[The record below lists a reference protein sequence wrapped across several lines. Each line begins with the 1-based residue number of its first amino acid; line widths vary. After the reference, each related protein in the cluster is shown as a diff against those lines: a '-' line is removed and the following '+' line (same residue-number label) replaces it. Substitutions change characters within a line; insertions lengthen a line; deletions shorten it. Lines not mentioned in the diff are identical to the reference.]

1 MANKQTFY
9 TMRKLLLFCVT
20 IAIVTSCST
29 TEYVTTSTTYDY
41 RESSARLLEGNSN
54 FIVTPTIADLEVSD
68 TKITHKEKE
77 AFAHFVVTRSV
88 INNIA
93 AYKRIALGKAS
104 KAYNADILLGAEID
118 VETIDNHLVITVTGY
133 PAVYKKFRNATE
145 KDVELVRGVQEIR
158 NSGSVIVDAPQQI
171 MDVKIVK

>member
-1 MANKQTFY
+1 MK
-9 TMRKLLLFCVT
+9 KILLFAVAAVF
-20 IAIVTSCST
+20 IASCSS

-41 RESSARLLEGNSN
+41 RESSARLLEGSSN
-54 FIVTPTIADLEVSD
+54 FIVTPTIADLEVSSK
-68 TKITHKEKE
+68 KITHIEKD
-77 AFAHFVVTRSV
+77 AFANFVVSRSV

-104 KAYNADILLGAEID
+104 KAYDADILLGAEID
-118 VETIDNHLVITVTGY
+118 VETIDQHLVITVTGY

-145 KDVELVRGVQEIR
+145 KDVELVRDVQEIR

>member
-1 MANKQTFY
+1 MK
-9 TMRKLLLFCVT
+9 KILLFAVAVAF
-20 IAIVTSCST
+20 ITSCSS
-29 TEYVTTSTTYDY
+29 TEYITTSTTYDY
-41 RESSARLLEGNSN
+41 RESSARLLEGSSN
-54 FIVTPTIADLEVSD
+54 FIVTPTIADLEVSSK
-68 TKITHKEKE
+68 KITHIEKD
-77 AFAHFVVTRSV
+77 AFANFTVSRSV

-104 KAYNADILLGAEID
+104 KAYDADILLGAEID
-118 VETIDNHLVITVTGY
+118 VETIDQHLVITVTGY

-145 KDVELVRGVQEIR
+145 KDLELVRDVQEIR

>member
-1 MANKQTFY
+1 MK
-9 TMRKLLLFCVT
+9 KLFLFAAAVAF
-20 IAIVTSCST
+20 ITSCSP
-29 TEYVTTSTTYDY
+29 TEYVTTATTYDY

-54 FIVTPTIADLEVSD
+54 FIVTPTIADLSVSD
-68 TKITHKEKE
+68 KKIIHKETD
-77 AFAHFVVTRSV
+77 AFAHFGVTRSV

-93 AYKRIALGKAS
+93 AYKRIALSKAS

-145 KDVELVRGVQEIR
+145 KDLELVRDVQDIR
-158 NSGSVIVDAPQQI
+158 NSASVIVDAPQQI

>member
-1 MANKQTFY
+1 MK
-9 TMRKLLLFCVT
+9 KILLFAVAAVF
-20 IAIVTSCST
+20 IASCSS

-41 RESSARLLEGNSN
+41 RESSARLLEGSSN
-54 FIVTPTIADLEVSD
+54 FIVTPTIADLEVSSK
-68 TKITHKEKE
+68 KITHIEKD
-77 AFAHFVVTRSV
+77 AFANFVVSRSV

-145 KDVELVRGVQEIR
+145 KDLELVRDVQEIR

>member
-1 MANKQTFY
+1 MK
-9 TMRKLLLFCVT
+9 KILLFAVAAVF
-20 IAIVTSCST
+20 IASCSS

-41 RESSARLLEGNSN
+41 RESSARLLEGSSN
-54 FIVTPTIADLEVSD
+54 FIVTPTIADLEVSSK
-68 TKITHKEKE
+68 KITHIEKD
-77 AFAHFVVTRSV
+77 AFANFVVSRSV

-104 KAYNADILLGAEID
+104 KAYDADILLGAEID
-118 VETIDNHLVITVTGY
+118 VETIDQHLVITVTGY

-145 KDVELVRGVQEIR
+145 KDLELVRDVQEIR

>member
-1 MANKQTFY
+1 MK
-9 TMRKLLLFCVT
+9 KILLFAVAVAF
-20 IAIVTSCST
+20 ITSCSS
-29 TEYVTTSTTYDY
+29 TEYITTSTTYDY
-41 RESSARLLEGNSN
+41 RESSARLLEGSSN
-54 FIVTPTIADLEVSD
+54 FIVTPTIADLEVSS
-68 TKITHKEKE
+68 KKVTHIEKD
-77 AFAHFVVTRSV
+77 AFAHFVVSRSV

-104 KAYNADILLGAEID
+104 KAYDADILLGAEID
-118 VETIDNHLVITVTGY
+118 VETIDQHLVITVTGY

-145 KDVELVRGVQEIR
+145 KDLELVRDVQEIR

>member
-1 MANKQTFY
+1 M
-9 TMRKLLLFCVT
+9 L
-20 IAIVTSCST
+20 
-29 TEYVTTSTTYDY
+29 
-41 RESSARLLEGNSN
+41 
-54 FIVTPTIADLEVSD
+54 TPTIADLEVSSK
-68 TKITHKEKE
+68 KITHIEKD
-77 AFAHFVVTRSV
+77 AFANFTVSRSV

-104 KAYNADILLGAEID
+104 KAYDADILLGAEID
-118 VETIDNHLVITVTGY
+118 VETIDQHLVITVTGY

-145 KDVELVRGVQEIR
+145 KDLELVRDVQEIR